1 MDTGLLLSLSVV
13 SDAAVNMGV
22 QTNACSSPHFH
33 FIKVYTNPE
42 MNCWKFCLS
51 VFFFLIMEP
60 GFELRAVLLEPH
72 LQSILLWLV
81 GDRGSHE
88 LDP

>member
-1 MDTGLLLSLSVV
+1 
-13 SDAAVNMGV
+13 
-22 QTNACSSPHFH
+22 
-33 FIKVYTNPE
+33 
-42 MNCWKFCLS
+42 
-51 VFFFLIMEP
+51 MEP